1 MDRLVKKLIIV
12 VDEDDRVKIY
22 HNNEKITHCREIS
35 FKAKAS
41 DGELS
46 VRCEVEK
53 LDLNDDGTVKID
65 EQEMTAMTEKIV
77 LLDI

>member
-1 MDRLVKKLIIV
+1 MKKLIIV

-22 HNNEKITHCREIS
+22 HNNEKILRCKEIS

-41 DGELS
+41 NGDVS
-46 VRCEVEK
+46 IRCGVEK
-53 LDLNDDGTVKID
+53 LVLNDDGTAKID
-65 EQEMTAMTEKIV
+65 EQEMTVMTEKIV